1 MEQNVNTKEVQYQNI
16 LKKIHR
22 IDEQIALLDARKL
35 ILNSQLENLNLAMQ
49 REAARSA
56 STENSQKES

>member
-1 MEQNVNTKEVQYQNI
+1 MEQNANTKEVQYQNI

-49 REAARSA
+49 RETARSA
-56 STENSQKES
+56 KTENSQKES